1 MMTKIDMI
9 LPDDYAEMTY
19 DDTELKGGDVETALI
34 VVTSAISIA
43 TLVGGEFAAY
53 SQYRQN

>member
-43 TLVGGEFAAY
+43 TLVGGAFAA
-53 SQYRQN
+53 